1 MNSDLFFE
9 MAESLKLYRRAEIK
23 PRASSSTKPIDDLY
37 VDPLNGNATLK
48 TVLSDNTV
56 FLLGRK
62 GTGKS
67 TIFSKAESELSKSN
81 DVISVY
87 IDVKSLYDV
96 ISVNGYSDTASID
109 KEVSVDVYRMHQAR
123 REILDQILSALITS
137 FRDKLDKISL
147 LDRLTGK
154 KKTLLQSIEK
164 LDLIKSELGDS
175 SLEQTVLPTLRKI
188 TRKITSNQQAE
199 KSETGSINGNL
210 AVKGSIDLSNK
221 GTSCSAEITSGLSSS
236 LTEFNKVL
244 SGNDIYDEYSDIFVK
259 SFPFQRIIK
268 NIQET
273 LDALNMSKLY
283 VFLDDFSEIELLDQ
297 KLFVD
302 VILATLNNS
311 SNEYIKL
318 KIAAY
323 PGRVYFGRLDPS
335 KCTILHLDFYDL
347 YESNETQ
354 EMEKKACVYTRNLIN
369 KRFEYYAMDINDY
382 FELSSNNIIDDYYYH
397 LFKASFNVPRIIGNI
412 FHILFKDRIS
422 QGNKINH
429 SSIELASRKY
439 YESVIVTY
447 FDMMSRFAQEPFD
460 NKLDRYNQKE
470 LMTFIVDQA
479 KENKTNIKKGLV
491 GGKFFDGL
499 KVIYSSHFSV
509 KEELS
514 SVLSSLEANFL
525 ISRYKKMRNKESET
539 VYVYALFY
547 GLCIYEKIDW
557 GYPESR
563 SYRAYFQQR
572 CFDYSSRVHQ
582 FLSSKSCYKCNLA
595 TCNNVMADDE
605 KNTSILEM
613 FGFLCPQCRKGI
625 MIKQKIIPDGL
636 KKLITHLD
644 SSMLLEPIELSILS
658 VLHGSDIS
666 LSASEIAGALDT
678 NRQLIG
684 KRTGKL
690 QDQGLVDKEKDS
702 GKTMNKLTKKAIEL
716 YFNN

>member
-23 PRASSSTKPIDDLY
+23 PRASSSTRPIDDLY

-67 TIFSKAESELSKSN
+67 TIFSKAESEILKSD

-96 ISVNGYSDTASID
+96 ISINGYSDVTSID
-109 KEVSVDVYRMHQAR
+109 KEVSVDVFRMHQAR
-123 REILDQILSALITS
+123 KEILDQILSTLITS

-147 LDRLTGK
+147 LDRISGK
-154 KKTLLQSIEK
+154 KKKILQSIEK
-164 LDLIKSELGDS
+164 LDELKKDLGDS
-175 SLEQTVLPTLRKI
+175 GLEQTVLPTLRKI
-188 TRKITSNQQAE
+188 TRKISVNQQAE
-199 KSETGSINGNL
+199 KSETGSISGNIG
-210 AVKGSIDLSNK
+210 VKGVASLGEK
-221 GTSCSAEITSGLSSS
+221 GNSCSTEITSGLNSS
-236 LTEFNKVL
+236 LTEFNKIL
-244 SGNDIYDEYSDIFVK
+244 NGSDIYDEYSDIFVK

-273 LDALNMSKLY
+273 LDILKMSKLFI
-283 VFLDDFSEIELLDQ
+283 FLDDFSEIELLDQ

-347 YESNETQ
+347 YESSETQ
-354 EMEKKACVYTRNLIN
+354 EMEKKACIYTKNLIQ
-369 KRFEYYAMDINDY
+369 KRFEYYSMDINDY
-382 FELSSNNIIDDYYYH
+382 FELSSNNIDDDYYYH

-412 FHILFKDRIS
+412 FHILYKDRIS

-439 YESVIVTY
+439 YESVIATY

-470 LMTFIVDQA
+470 LMNFVVEQA
-479 KENKTNIKKGLV
+479 KENKTNIRKGLV

-499 KVIYSSHFSV
+499 KTIYSSHFSV

-525 ISRYKKMRNKESET
+525 ISRYKKIRNKESET

-557 GYPESR
+557 GYPEGR
-563 SYRAYFQQR
+563 NYRAYFQQR

-582 FLSSKSCYKCNLA
+582 FLSSKSCYKCNLT
-595 TCNNVMADDE
+595 TCNNVMTDDE
-605 KNTSILEM
+605 KNTATLEI
-613 FGFLCPQCRKGI
+613 FGFLCPQCRKGT

-636 KKLITHLD
+636 KKLITNLD
-644 SSMLLEPIELSILS
+644 NSMLLEPIELSILS
-658 VLHGSDIS
+658 VLHGSDIP
-666 LSASEIAGALDT
+666 LSASEIAGTLDT

-702 GKTMNKLTKKAIEL
+702 GKTMNTLTKKAIEL
-716 YFNN
+716 YFND